1 MSPPSDRPF
10 PDPTRSAGY
19 RTLHAVVHVLW
30 SAYFRPI
37 VTGTQHV
44 PTAGPFIIAPVHRS
58 NVDFAFAIYVTRR
71 KTFFMA
77 KDSLWHTKALGGFIS
92 SMGAFPVH
100 RGAADRGALEAAE
113 AVLRAGQPLVLFPE
127 GTRKEGATIGELHEG
142 ASFLAARTGAPIVPV
157 GIAGTDLAMPRGAK
171 VPRPRKVHLVI
182 GPQIPAPVGAAGS
195 RVPRRVIAETTVVLR
210 AGLQAAYDEACGR
223 LSAPGPTSAAP
234 R

>member
-1 MSPPSDRPF
+1 MNERPF
-10 PDPTRSAGY
+10 PDPTPTAGY
-19 RTLHAVVHVLW
+19 RFFRAAVHVAW

-44 PTAGPFIIAPVHRS
+44 PTSGPYVIAPSHRS

-77 KDSLWHTKALGGFIS
+77 KDSLWHNKALGGFIG

-100 RGAADRGALEAAE
+100 RGAADRGALTAAE
-113 AVLRAGQPLVLFPE
+113 SVLRAGEPLVLFPE
-127 GTRKEGATIGELHEG
+127 GTRKEGPVIGELLEG

-171 VPRPRKVHLVI
+171 VPRPKKVHLVI
-182 GPQIPAPVGAAGS
+182 GSLVPAPVAEGGG
-195 RVPRRVIAETTVVLR
+195 RVPRRLIAETTEALR
-210 AGLQAAYDEACGR
+210 VELQAAYDEACGR
-223 LSAPGPTSAAP
+223 LNAPGATSAA
-234 R
+234 RR

>member
-1 MSPPSDRPF
+1 V
-10 PDPTRSAGY
+10 GY
-19 RTLHAVVHVLW
+19 RVFRGAVHVLW

-44 PTAGPFIIAPVHRS
+44 PSSGPFIISPVHRS

-77 KDSLWHTKALGGFIS
+77 KDNLWHSRLLGAFIG

-100 RGAADRGALEAAE
+100 RGAADRGALDAAE
-113 AVLRAGQPLVLFPE
+113 SVLRAGEPLVLFPE
-127 GTRKEGATIGELHEG
+127 GTRKEGATIGELLEG
-142 ASFLAARTGAPIVPV
+142 ASFLAARTGAPIVPI

-171 VPRPRKVHLVI
+171 VPRPKQVQLVI
-182 GPQIPAPVGAAGS
+182 GPQVPAPVGEPGA
-195 RVPRRVIAETTVVLR
+195 RVPRRLIAQTTEELR
-210 AGLQAAYDEACGR
+210 KGLQAAYDEACDR
-223 LSAPGPTSAAP
+223 LSAPGARSAPP

>member
-1 MSPPSDRPF
+1 
-10 PDPTRSAGY
+10 
-19 RTLHAVVHVLW
+19 
-30 SAYFRPI
+30 
-37 VTGTQHV
+37 
-44 PTAGPFIIAPVHRS
+44 
-58 NVDFAFAIYVTRR
+58 
-71 KTFFMA
+71 MA
-77 KDSLWHTKALGGFIS
+77 KDSLWHTEALGGFIS

-157 GIAGTDLAMPRGAK
+157 GIAGTDRAMPRGAK

-182 GPQIPAPVGAAGS
+182 GPQVPAPVGAAGGA
-195 RVPRRVIAETTVVLR
+195 RVPRRR
-210 AGLQAAYDEACGR
+210 DRRDHRGAARGPPGR
-223 LSAPGPTSAAP
+223 LRRGVRPAQRSRTHVRSTTL